1 MAKHE
6 LTDVQVDALF
16 TALVKAEGCQWIGY
30 EVPRNELARYCGEV
44 AVPGKPYCQCHMAK
58 AYVRG
63 SALRGKKKAR
73 AIEKELNELNLREA
87 IAQDEA
93 DVEVVEVAVDFG

>member
-16 TALVKAEGCQWIGY
+16 TALVKREGCQWIGY
-30 EVPRNELARYCGEV
+30 DVPSTERAVYCGEV
-44 AVPGKPYCQCHMAK
+44 AVPGKPYCKCHMAK
-58 AYVRG
+58 AYVKG

-73 AIEKELNELNLREA
+73 AIEKELAAIELKAEIHEQEA
-87 IAQDEA
+87 A
-93 DVEVVEVAVDFG
+93 DIEV